1 MEIKKEIPSE
11 SSTTSVPHIP
21 TKASLKEFSQDVST
35 NNSKEEDENIDD
47 VKTVEAGPTT
57 GKKKDISG
65 DSFDLLLSGKSGD
78 DDKTKEDISENKTK
92 VTLTYSACYLLNA
105 E

>member
-35 NNSKEEDENIDD
+35 NNSKEEDGNVEE

-78 DDKTKEDISENKTK
+78 DNTKEDISEEKTK
-92 VTLTYSACYLLNA
+92 VTLTFSACYLLNA